1 MGGFVIMVPTMAR
14 AGAVEV
20 PPRTPRPV
28 RRLDLLAALA
38 AAAFACTAYVVA
50 LLATEVPP
58 QGLADVLL
66 GAAPLCALAALP
78 ILAVRART
86 EGVPALS
93 WASGGLVVSLVAMV
107 LQLISFPTVSPGG
120 GLLSTS
126 AQSSAALYLLFHLA
140 FAGGAVAGAL
150 EAPSS
155 WRAPSVAV
163 GVALAFLFSVDAIPL
178 PLLLRPDGT
187 YTTTLILAEYALT
200 LVIGACAVVW
210 VWRTGLAPQPLRGW
224 VGVALSLSAYDVL
237 LNAFAGSR
245 FEAVW
250 WASLSMR
257 AAIYAVLAG
266 GAIWTV
272 LAKLAD
278 LELYTD
284 SELDRREGQL
294 RHSLNLT
301 RQLLSCAEDLA
312 QAMTPGEVAE
322 ALCADA
328 VEACDAPYAA
338 AMVSHLDDRLRL
350 LGTSGYDAAMTE
362 QAERVDWDAPLP
374 GARAILTG
382 EPLFLSTEDEV
393 RERFPGAQAGFRRRV
408 GALAALPMKVRHEP
422 IGSLLVWDSRPREWS
437 PSHRAL
443 LTGLAAQ
450 GGQAIARAQAFEDQ
464 ANAARTLQES
474 LLPSRLPCLPNLDVA
489 ARYVAGESGL
499 RVGGDW
505 YDCVEVG
512 DHLVALVVG
521 DVMGKGLHAAAL
533 MGQLRTTLRTLTV
546 IDPSPSAVLTA
557 MDRVT
562 QDLDP
567 DEIATIVYVLLDLST
582 GAARIARAG
591 HLPPLLTGPD
601 GQTRA
606 VYGGGSPPLGAPT
619 GERGEVEL
627 QIPVGSVLV
636 LYSDGMVEDR
646 ETGLGPGLSTLIE
659 SAGRLTA
666 QPFRSL
672 EPMADALL
680 DGANQPQ
687 REDDVTLLLA
697 RRGNHATAATLPPAI
712 PQRGQR

>member
-1 MGGFVIMVPTMAR
+1 
-14 AGAVEV
+14 
-20 PPRTPRPV
+20 
-28 RRLDLLAALA
+28 
-38 AAAFACTAYVVA
+38 
-50 LLATEVPP
+50 
-58 QGLADVLL
+58 
-66 GAAPLCALAALP
+66 
-78 ILAVRART
+78 
-86 EGVPALS
+86 
-93 WASGGLVVSLVAMV
+93 
-107 LQLISFPTVSPGG
+107 
-120 GLLSTS
+120 
-126 AQSSAALYLLFHLA
+126 
-140 FAGGAVAGAL
+140 
-150 EAPSS
+150 
-155 WRAPSVAV
+155 
-163 GVALAFLFSVDAIPL
+163 
-178 PLLLRPDGT
+178 
-187 YTTTLILAEYALT
+187 
-200 LVIGACAVVW
+200 
-210 VWRTGLAPQPLRGW
+210 
-224 VGVALSLSAYDVL
+224 
-237 LNAFAGSR
+237 
-245 FEAVW
+245 
-250 WASLSMR
+250 
-257 AAIYAVLAG
+257 
-266 GAIWTV
+266 
-272 LAKLAD
+272 
-278 LELYTD
+278 
-284 SELDRREGQL
+284 
-294 RHSLNLT
+294 
-301 RQLLSCAEDLA
+301 
-312 QAMTPGEVAE
+312 
-322 ALCADA
+322 
-328 VEACDAPYAA
+328 
-338 AMVSHLDDRLRL
+338 
-350 LGTSGYDAAMTE
+350 
-362 QAERVDWDAPLP
+362 
-374 GARAILTG
+374 
-382 EPLFLSTEDEV
+382 
-393 RERFPGAQAGFRRRV
+393 
-408 GALAALPMKVRHEP
+408 
-422 IGSLLVWDSRPREWS
+422 
-437 PSHRAL
+437 
-443 LTGLAAQ
+443 
-450 GGQAIARAQAFEDQ
+450 
-464 ANAARTLQES
+464 
-474 LLPSRLPCLPNLDVA
+474 VA